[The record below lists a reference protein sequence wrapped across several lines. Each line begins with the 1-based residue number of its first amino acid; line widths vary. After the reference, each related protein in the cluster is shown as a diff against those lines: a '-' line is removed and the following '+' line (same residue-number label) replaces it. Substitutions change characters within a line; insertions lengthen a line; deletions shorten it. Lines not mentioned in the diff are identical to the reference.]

1 MKLTFSAAKTQA
13 VAFTI
18 KSKSAS
24 IVMDEQS
31 VPFLPSIKL
40 LGVVLDAQLNF
51 IQHVRSVLQKVS
63 RTFKLLCK
71 YVRPTWG
78 VHPENVEILWH
89 HVIVPTITYA
99 SGIWGAA
106 AERSSVQQMLRSFQ
120 RSFAIRCIRGFHTVS
135 AVSAS
140 AIAGFLPLHLKIKE
154 TYRIECVKASG
165 RFEDLPDDVTLEQ
178 RVRPEALLHPSK
190 RITIVSTSA
199 ETQEEADAAASPTN
213 VYTDGSKVESGDTGC
228 AYVIFHP
235 SGRQEPR
242 KFRLE
247 AACSVFQAELLALD
261 AATEWTRKHA
271 KSDVTIYSDS
281 ASALSA
287 IADRSNTN
295 PLAASI
301 HRSLAKMSGR
311 IVVRFVWVRAHIVII
326 GNEAADAAAKDA
338 ATQKR
343 AKVYTCF
350 PISYAKH
357 IIRTQSMD
365 AWQQEYSSADTGST
379 TRLFFPT
386 IASIMIFH
394 SSVSASFEMTQI
406 LTGHGFH
413 RQYLHSFK
421 IASTD
426 ACPCQPDAIQDV
438 LHLLTSCHCFYPRTQ
453 DFAAKCAA
461 KDVDAWDLGAVSS
474 HPDLLDAFVQ
484 LVNIIVRTLKSINS

>member
-1 MKLTFSAAKTQA
+1 MLLVEAKSVDAVEEAANAALDVVNKWGRSVKLTFSAAKTQA

-154 TYRIECVKASG
+154 TYRIQCVKASG
-165 RFEDLPDDVTLEQ
+165 RFKDLPDDVTLEQ

-199 ETQEEADAAASPTN
+199 KTQEEADAAASPTN
-213 VYTDGSKVESGDTGC
+213 VYTDGSKLESGDTGC

-247 AACSVFQAELLALD
+247 AACSVFQAELFALD

-301 HRSLAKMSGR
+301 HCSLAEMSGR
-311 IVVRFVWVRAHIVII
+311 IVVRFVWVRAHIGII
-326 GNEAADAAAKDA
+326 GNE
-338 ATQKR
+338 
-343 AKVYTCF
+343 
-350 PISYAKH
+350 
-357 IIRTQSMD
+357 
-365 AWQQEYSSADTGST
+365 GSG
-379 TRLFFPT
+379 RSCKGRSN
-386 IASIMIFH
+386 A
-394 SSVSASFEMTQI
+394 E
-406 LTGHGFH
+406 
-413 RQYLHSFK
+413 
-421 IASTD
+421 
-426 ACPCQPDAIQDV
+426 ACES
-438 LHLLTSCHCFYPRTQ
+438 LHLLPDKLRKAHHPEAVHGRLAAGVFVRGHRINYSSLLPHHCVHH
-453 DFAAKCAA
+453 DFPF
-461 KDVDAWDLGAVSS
+461 VRQR
-474 HPDLLDAFVQ
+474 LL
-484 LVNIIVRTLKSINS
+484 